1 MKNDLDKLLDGLKP
15 ARLIPTTSQTR
26 KEERLVS
33 VLLGTLRVVRPLA
46 EVLLGRCGIKL
57 GKTAQVTSYVEV
69 KLPDGENGTI
79 DRPDGLICVSKR
91 NSRWTALLEAK
102 IDNAAID
109 EAQVHRYAE
118 AARRLGI
125 DAVITLSNQLVP
137 LPTHTPYSVP
147 KRLSNKVDFFHLSW
161 VSILTHAA
169 LILRE
174 RQSLDVEQ
182 AFVLDEMVNYF
193 EHPGAGVKRFDRMN
207 PEWRALVLGV
217 RVDQQF
223 KRNSVEISNTV
234 SSWHQ
239 EERDLC
245 LILDRR
251 IGQPIG
257 IRMPRKHQEDP
268 VMRLRDASDLLVAS
282 KELRSSF
289 IVPHAAGDIDVTV
302 NLQRRTVACSM
313 TVRAPGDRKRAS
325 ASINWLVR
333 QLKKV
338 DSSDV
343 LIRAYWAGR
352 SGQTQAPLSAVIEN
366 SKTLEQG
373 IQGLLPSRFEVAIV
387 RDLAGK
393 FSGRRTFVDEVEA
406 AVPEY
411 YDLVGQHLRA
421 WTPPPPPI
429 EKQDPIGPGVDYSPK
444 EKIDSSEP
452 LPGNIWRNAS
462 GIERDAN
469 LPMSKPFQK
478 SAEDGHLLNREG
490 E

>member
-1 MKNDLDKLLDGLKP
+1 MTNDLKKLIDEFKP

-33 VLLGTLRVVRPLA
+33 VLLGTLRIVRPLA
-46 EVLLGRCGIKL
+46 DVLLGRCGVKL
-57 GKTAQVTSYVEV
+57 GKTAEVACFVEV
-69 KLPDGENGTI
+69 KLPDADGGTS

-109 EAQVHRYAE
+109 EAQVRRYAE
-118 AARRLGI
+118 AAKRLGV

-137 LPTHTPYSVP
+137 LPTHTPYTVP
-147 KRLSNKVDFFHLSW
+147 KRLSNKVQFFHLSW

-207 PEWRALVLGV
+207 PEWRPLVLGI
-217 RVDQQF
+217 RVEQQF
-223 KRNSVEISNTV
+223 KRNSDEISNTV

-257 IRMPRKHQEDP
+257 IRMPRKHQMDP
-268 VMRLRDASDLLVAS
+268 AMRLRDASDVLVAS

-289 IVPHAAGDIDVTV
+289 IVPNAAGDIDVTV
-302 NLQRRTVACSM
+302 NLQRRTVTCSM
-313 TVRAPGDRKRAS
+313 TVKAPGDRKRAS

-338 DSSDV
+338 DSADV
-343 LIRAYWAGR
+343 LVRTYWAGR
-352 SGQTQAPLSAVIEN
+352 SGQTQAPLSDVLEN
-366 SKTLEQG
+366 PKCLEQG
-373 IQGLLPSRFEVAIV
+373 IKGALPSRFEVAMV
-387 RDLAGK
+387 RDLAGR
-393 FSGRRTFVDEVEA
+393 FSGRRTFIDDVEA

-411 YDLVGQHLRA
+411 YDRVGQHVRA

-429 EKQDPIGPGVDYSPK
+429 EKRDPIGSGTDSLPK
-444 EKIDSSEP
+444 EADG
-452 LPGNIWRNAS
+452 L
-462 GIERDAN
+462 N
-469 LPMSKPFQK
+469 LAQN
-478 SAEDGHLLNREG
+478 EVG
-490 E
+490 